1 MKNCQ
6 LSPTCRRC
14 FSQHQ
19 HYQLQSQQI
28 FELPF
33 LKARV
38 TSINSSPKWVR
49 QWASERQVSA
59 WSYPG
64 PIKISLIHIV
74 VILSNPR
81 YAFAKLLSAGKLNS
95 RRRLK
100 EASGSNTKKV
110 RQMWKHPS
118 LILISRYS
126 SLKQTLQT
134 EVTTLYLTRPALS
147 LPQAII
153 YSFKVCFQLKTSSK
167 RWVPKSAVHMK
178 DITRGSDFR
187 AKEWKRLG
195 SWKPRIV
202 CLCTIRIG

>member
-14 FSQHQ
+14 LSQHQ
-19 HYQLQSQQI
+19 HDQLRSQEI

-33 LKARV
+33 SKARI
-38 TSINSSPKWVR
+38 TSIKSSPTWVR
-49 QWASERQVSA
+49 RWVSERQVRA
-59 WSYPG
+59 WSDSG
-64 PIKISLIHIV
+64 RIKISLIHII
-74 VILSNPR
+74 VILSNPQ

-195 SWKPRIV
+195 NWKPRIV

>member
-81 YAFAKLLSAGKLNS
+81 YAFAKLLSADKLNS

-100 EASGSNTKKV
+100 GASGSNTKKI
-110 RQMWKHPS
+110 RQMWKHS
-118 LILISRYS
+118 SAILISRYS
-126 SLKQTLQT
+126 SLKQTLSDKSDDFVPNAASAIFAT
-134 EVTTLYLTRPALS
+134 SNYLFIQGL
-147 LPQAII
+147 LPTQD
-153 YSFKVCFQLKTSSK
+153 K
-167 RWVPKSAVHMK
+167 
-178 DITRGSDFR
+178 
-187 AKEWKRLG
+187 
-195 SWKPRIV
+195 
-202 CLCTIRIG
+202 